1 MAQLSITLNNELDKK
16 VRNVAQKK
24 GIKISQLTVNALM
37 IYLMLEANAPKESKK
52 LDEMIDPNQMKLLDA
67 YDKLTK

>member
-1 MAQLSITLNNELDKK
+1 VAQLSITLNNELDKK